1 MTKEEKEELA
11 RQKEYEDFRG
21 PIGTPKKGSLR
32 EQQNAYDNQMISWY
46 KNDRNNLAYTDDT
59 TPIHVSGEWEDY
71 GESSHDS
78 FNVMNP
84 NEGQGELN
92 EMRASDQGFW
102 EKIGLGAAKMTTT
115 AASTFLDG
123 TVGFLY
129 GVGSAIKNGDASRI
143 WDNDFSNAMQD
154 FNEWCE
160 EKMPHYSSRYEGWG
174 TDFWGNFIGKDI
186 LQNLGFQIGTAGA
199 LIVPTGIG
207 AGLTKTGL
215 SLTKNLAKF
224 TKLKNA
230 KNLSTAFKDLIT
242 NTYSA
247 VGESTIEGLQNKRDF
262 VKYQNQIN
270 DDNFIQQNN
279 ILDRQWAE
287 FVRNNYNGDERMAVR
302 SQEYLDYVQKKNQLL
317 NDKKNKERFIQQEA
331 DKVGDMTFMTNM
343 AIVGLSNYVTFGKAI
358 CGGMG
363 LFKRSIPTVT
373 DIVDR
378 KTKEVIKKNV
388 SKNTAKEVI
397 NKGKFAVKDKTTGK
411 TVLMDAMTQERG
423 LTKSPL
429 INTIKNAIS
438 EGLEEMNQSVASEW
452 FAGAAEEDML
462 QYDALTRNGMAYDD
476 VVRNINNSWMSW
488 GNMAKAMKKVYTDPA
503 QWRQF
508 FSGMIGVGFSPHF
521 QKGADGKLHFK
532 LNNIGEQNAE
542 INAYNSSNAIIAENI
557 NNILNSEESQNYIRG
572 LVRHSALDDAKR
584 SAVALDS
591 KMDFQDADFAQFVSD
606 ISMLSD
612 AGKLDLLKAQLENMK
627 TLTDEEL
634 EDYCTKLCNDV
645 NGKKVGEFV
654 DSNGNYIGTSDQ
666 SRMEIRKKINSRVD
680 QLLYDMETYQ
690 RSINEIDDVTG
701 GHLSKQN
708 LATFAWEKA
717 NLQNKFNRAKS
728 ILGSDSSARNITSVK
743 DKLGLML
750 KTNTDQLKSVKESLN
765 KEKQR
770 IADANKMSENA
781 GTAKI
786 DKSDFQKKL
795 ENDIEIITQKIN
807 VATEVSQLI
816 ADLEAMQSHTTGSS
830 PMADIKKLFS
840 KYADFRDSMPEVA
853 KMFELNDDESL
864 SLEHLMYSG
873 QLNKFLG
880 LVTNSTIND
889 TELDNDYQD
898 CAKLY
903 KRGLD
908 IEKSLDNI
916 LKNPERYESERTE
929 MERKIIAR
937 ENADTIKTIEDEI
950 KKAIDNGSMNF
961 GNIDERTKEIID
973 NLKSAKNEKN
983 VGRRLFRNAVN
994 MLRDTP
1000 FDSLRKIALE
1010 NVLNSKKYKYMRDFA
1025 KFVNYV
1031 NVRIAMSK
1039 ASPDAL
1045 MIAQK
1050 TFTEFIKDKKT
1061 VEECLKAKI
1070 KLDDIDVSELYKD
1083 NYTPDTYANAQLV
1096 QNEVFKMF
1104 ETIFKDFAMDYYSP
1118 KLNIDKYDSG
1128 NILSNSEAVKAN
1140 EDRKQID
1147 KVKNKLTKYVDDFSG
1162 DILSTEDQE
1171 NIFKHI
1177 DSVIEE
1183 EFAETNYED
1192 PTNLGLDS
1200 AKLELKTFMHKYLL
1214 DNANKRLT
1222 NLYDN
1227 KANNI
1232 EELKRNK
1239 EIIAK
1244 AKAKINKTIDSIG
1257 KNLKDDNTF
1266 NTYFDKLS
1274 EQDDSIEV
1282 RDSKEGYYVEGGKV
1296 MRGYMAPCLVRL
1308 PGEESADIRYAIVFN
1323 TNSNNRYW
1331 VYIIGNDGQRIG
1343 SLLVDKSEID
1353 LNNLDFTNVEGVN
1366 NLHDRLSLT
1375 DFATIKLLE
1384 KENQILNDQQYRLQN
1399 LREQA
1404 SAEVLQSNGTI
1415 DENGKVDVSQNLHN
1429 STVTVNAIMDGNI
1442 TKSKSD
1448 IETIVESSRPASEQR
1463 LTIEYYSVYDYNND
1477 HILRVQLPTNGNR
1490 IKIKEE
1496 NGKSKDVKFSQSL
1509 YKKEGINGV
1518 IKSIY
1523 GDNIDVLTS
1532 SEEEWTGKKSEP
1544 KTQKKEETKPV
1555 EQTKEKETKEI
1566 GRSQINKVIR
1576 DLKELKSDDYIGKL
1590 NAVSFYDA
1598 TISKLDKNPA
1608 TKEEQEFIESIRED
1622 CKNNGYEIEP
1632 LLGKEYNGGMKIV
1645 ASFIEDENALENS
1658 QIITSVKKP
1667 QIMKDGVMIQAADV
1681 IVSLGPETSE
1691 HTTETPV
1698 QEQPA
1703 KPVETPKQK
1712 AKKEAK
1718 KKAKN
1723 TASELSKQLAKLEQ
1737 IEKELEEA
1745 VKNNPDYADTL
1756 HSVRTF
1762 KNYVQ
1767 LVRDNYE
1774 EMGRPEKVVIDAN
1787 AIWSINN
1794 KLTGNL
1800 KSIFGNDNV
1809 LVLSDEEIEN
1819 SLTGNEQLSASEGNK
1834 NLTQQSSDIQ
1844 FSSTLSETELIK
1856 QKAIADGTFMKAPNG
1871 NPTNLTEQ
1879 QWLQVRTKAFKDW
1892 FGDWESANNI
1902 ESNIDKIDTSKVT
1915 IENRPWKGNEN
1926 KRSLW
1931 LSLNNQPEKGAFVL
1945 VKDDELNQYSIHFK
1959 TATETGEHN
1968 TKDTVISTKEERKTL
1983 FKEFV
1988 KLIPDGAIISTWGEI
2003 SNDGIKGLN
2012 NVGRDMTKIGTRT
2025 IKHKDGG
2032 VDFEIPIYQKVSNV
2046 SKVVD
2051 ENGEPLVVYHTIS
2064 QDRFEQGLNT
2074 FETFDTKS
2082 EGRDTMLYFAD
2093 NYLMSKSY
2101 GPVYEV
2107 LKDQYE
2113 SMFNDSINDFKD
2125 LSKTSSTI
2133 FNKIKLIESMTEDE
2147 YRNSKYYV
2155 KDSTIDEA
2163 LKVLKK
2169 DYKNVTRREL
2179 FAFTSINRW
2188 RTILANVNKYAN
2200 IDKTKYSA
2208 TRAFFINA
2216 KNPIIYDG
2224 NYNAWNKIDIG
2235 NHDLKGYANKE
2246 AYNKARLN
2254 KILSLTDSLYEEYKT
2269 NHTKEEVDFIN
2280 NEFEGKLHFQDIAE
2294 QIVNKELPELNSQL
2308 ESTRSLEEKH
2318 RYDDYDAVIS
2328 KNIQDWG
2335 RSFREVKK
2343 YAETNGLVI
2352 NKTGNVYAV
2361 KTPNQVKSA
2370 TDNNGEFSKE
2380 NDNIYLS
2387 KQNGEIF
2394 GYTADG
2400 KIVLNKDRIRL
2411 DTPVHE
2417 YTHLWDQAVQRINPE
2432 FWNQGKELMKQSA
2445 EWQKVINDPAYAN
2458 IKDDEDKVASEVH
2471 SRLAGYIA
2479 AGKSIELYAKDR
2491 TKDKRNWFKRLIDW
2505 FMKFKDFTLKN
2516 IFNMSSEDC
2525 KQVSLE
2531 QFLNAPVADFF
2542 IKTDPRKIGKEEI
2555 VVQNEEQTID
2565 EPINEESTETL
2576 NNVEPDHIVETIE
2589 NKTNELKEQ
2598 IPQQPLNVSNQEE
2611 REVFATIDAINE
2623 HNNPPVPLDTYRP
2636 AISRFPIGKDND
2648 TRPSYVVLGKGFE
2661 YIWNMYNAL
2670 GAWDYVSQGKLSKDD
2685 DIYIG
2690 YGKVG
2695 ENSNT
2700 AYYDVVFFVKNGDEY
2715 QMIGTLVNKNAPES
2729 ANKLRNDI
2737 KRRYESDK
2745 QGMEKITV
2753 SAQKA
2758 SGQFQSGNE
2767 FDFYLVKNGDKFL
2780 TTKPSK
2786 ILNGRMQFTDTEY
2799 RSLKDVETPDGSK
2812 DFNIGFFTP
2821 GGLRDNMTTTDKDK
2835 AKQFRSA
2842 SSERS
2847 GHCVLIIN
2855 KPDGDYQLVP
2865 LRLAKLYEI
2874 INKSNNQVANDF
2886 RSIVSDL
2893 FDIYKSDKSAVM
2905 KNLEIVDS
2913 LANGGIITRI
2923 RNLVHTNEF
2932 SLFYNT
2938 NNTITVSVNGKKY
2951 KNQRFDSVEKMQ
2963 DFFEDIMKDCLIC
2976 VNKNTLNNPEIL
2988 SKYVESDVFSTNLKT
3003 TEFANPFYTLM
3014 PIDSNGKELDVV
3026 NDIQDDNYLDEN
3038 DITTVLAKFGDKTYA
3053 VVDKFGNVKIG
3064 VKQFDEFNTSE
3075 ANRLYSPKQRMRMIS
3090 YALLKNGMQSNPND
3104 SLFDDY
3110 HIDGDE
3116 NETTL
3121 LAHKTMY
3128 GDIIFYEVEN
3138 FTEIS
3143 PDRVSYYD
3151 GEGNLIKLSKPK
3163 EIETVDN
3170 DDSDVESYEDDDY
3183 YDYLKV
3189 DLDDEDDVIEVD
3201 DEEYIVLDDEDL
3213 NDDEIYN
3220 EDDDIS
3226 EESIEVDNES
3236 EDKFQEDVNTLM
3248 DNELAKGIWAIYETL
3263 KLDGGDQNPFDFTL
3277 TLGFSEYKYIKDDI
3291 RDIGGDK
3298 LADTIENLVERYD
3311 FRVVSDYAKLFM
3323 NSNTKTLEDG
3333 FKLVSEEAVRKV
3345 LKNNILNKED
3355 DMSKLANKK
3364 NDECQL

>member
-21 PIGTPKKGSLR
+21 PIDPPKKGSLR

-143 WDNDFSNAMQD
+143 WDNDFTNAMQD

-230 KNLSTAFKDLIT
+230 KNLSTAFKDLIS

-331 DKVGDMTFMTNM
+331 DKVGDMTFMANM
-343 AIVGLSNYVTFGKAI
+343 VIVGLSNYVTFGKAI

-378 KTKEVIKKNV
+378 KTKEVLKKNV

-423 LTKSPL
+423 RTKSTL
-429 INTIKNAIS
+429 INTIKDAVS

-476 VVRNINNSWMSW
+476 VVKNINNSWMSW

-508 FSGMIGVGFSPHF
+508 FSGIIGVGFSPHF

-557 NNILNSEESQNYIRG
+557 NNILNSEKSQNYIRG

-612 AGKLDLLKAQLENMK
+612 AGKLDLLRAQLENMK

-666 SRMEIRKKINSRVD
+666 ARMEIRKKINSRVD

-701 GHLSKQN
+701 GHLSKHN

-728 ILGSDSSARNITSVK
+728 ILGSDSSARNIASVK

-770 IADANKMSENA
+770 IADANKMSESA

-795 ENDIEIITQKIN
+795 EADIETLTQNIN
-807 VATEVSQLI
+807 IATEVSQLI
-816 ADLEAMQSHTTGSS
+816 ADLEAMQSQTQGSS

-853 KMFELNDDESL
+853 KMFELSDDESL
-864 SLEHLMYSG
+864 SLEYLMYSG

-880 LVTNSTIND
+880 LVTKSTID
-889 TELDNDYQD
+889 EIELDNDYQD

-908 IEKSLDNI
+908 IEKSLDNM

-929 MERKIIAR
+929 MERKIIER

-950 KKAIDNGSMNF
+950 KKVIDNGLMNF
-961 GNIDERTKEIID
+961 GNIDEKTKEIID

-983 VGRRLFRNAVN
+983 VGRRLFRNSVN

-1010 NVLNSKKYKYMRDFA
+1010 NVLNSKKYKYLRDFA

-1083 NYTPDTYANAQLV
+1083 NYTPETYANAQLV
-1096 QNEVFKMF
+1096 KNEVFKMF

-1128 NILSNSEAVKAN
+1128 NILPNSEAVKAN
-1140 EDRKQID
+1140 EVRKQID

-1200 AKLELKTFMHKYLL
+1200 AKLELKTFMYKYLL

-1323 TNSNNRYW
+1323 SNSNNRYW

-1375 DFATIKLLE
+1375 DFATIKFLE
-1384 KENQILNDQQYRLQN
+1384 KENQILNDQQCRLQN

-1429 STVTVNAIMDGNI
+1429 STVTVNAIMDDNI

-1463 LTIEYYSVYDYNND
+1463 LTIEYYAVYDYNND
-1477 HILRVQLPTNGNR
+1477 QILRVQLPTNGNR

-1496 NGKSKDVKFSQSL
+1496 NGKTKDVKFSQSL

-1555 EQTKEKETKEI
+1555 EQTKEKETKER

-1590 NAVSFYDA
+1590 NAISFYDA
-1598 TISKLDKNPA
+1598 TIFKLDKNPA

-1632 LLGKEYNGGMKIV
+1632 LLGKEYNEGMKIV
-1645 ASFIEDENALENS
+1645 TSFIEDENALENS
-1658 QIITSVKKP
+1658 QIITSVRKP
-1667 QIMKDGVMIQAADV
+1667 QIMKDGVMIQTADV

-1737 IEKELEEA
+1737 MEKELEEA
-1745 VKNNPDYADTL
+1745 AKNNPGYEEIF

-1794 KLTGNL
+1794 KLTENL
-1800 KSIFGNDNV
+1800 KAIFGNDNV
-1809 LVLSDEEIEN
+1809 LMLSDEEIEN

-1892 FGDWESANNI
+1892 FGDWESANDI

-1926 KRSLW
+1926 KRSIW

-2003 SNDGIKGLN
+2003 SNDGIRGLN
-2012 NVGRDMTKIGTRT
+2012 NVGRDMIKIGTRT

-2032 VDFEIPIYQKVSNV
+2032 VDVEIPIYQKTSNV

-2051 ENGEPLVVYHTIS
+2051 ENGEPLVVYH
-2064 QDRFEQGLNT
+2064 G
-2074 FETFDTKS
+2074 
-2082 EGRDTMLYFAD
+2082 
-2093 NYLMSKSY
+2093 
-2101 GPVYEV
+2101 
-2107 LKDQYE
+2107 
-2113 SMFNDSINDFKD
+2113 
-2125 LSKTSSTI
+2125 
-2133 FNKIKLIESMTEDE
+2133 
-2147 YRNSKYYV
+2147 
-2155 KDSTIDEA
+2155 
-2163 LKVLKK
+2163 
-2169 DYKNVTRREL
+2169 
-2179 FAFTSINRW
+2179 
-2188 RTILANVNKYAN
+2188 
-2200 IDKTKYSA
+2200 
-2208 TRAFFINA
+2208 
-2216 KNPIIYDG
+2216 
-2224 NYNAWNKIDIG
+2224 
-2235 NHDLKGYANKE
+2235 
-2246 AYNKARLN
+2246 
-2254 KILSLTDSLYEEYKT
+2254 
-2269 NHTKEEVDFIN
+2269 TKERFD
-2280 NEFEGKLHFQDIAE
+2280 
-2294 QIVNKELPELNSQL
+2294 
-2308 ESTRSLEEKH
+2308 
-2318 RYDDYDAVIS
+2318 
-2328 KNIQDWG
+2328 
-2335 RSFREVKK
+2335 SFRKNK
-2343 YAETNGLVI
+2343 RGTN
-2352 NKTGNVYAV
+2352 T
-2361 KTPNQVKSA
+2361 A

-2400 KIVLNKDRIRL
+2400 KIVLNNDRIRL

-2479 AGKSIELYAKDR
+2479 AGKSVELYAKDR

-2516 IFNMSSEDC
+2516 IFNMSSADC
-2525 KQVSLE
+2525 KQVTLE

-2542 IKTDPRKIGKEEI
+2542 MKTDPRKIGKEEI

-2576 NNVEPDHIVETIE
+2576 NNVESDHIVETIE
-2589 NKTNELKEQ
+2589 NKTNELEEQ

-2611 REVFATIDAINE
+2611 REVFATIDAIND
-2623 HNNPPVPLDTYRP
+2623 HNDPPVPLDTYRP

-2700 AYYDVVFFVKNGDEY
+2700 SYYDVVFFVKNGDEY

-2758 SGQFQSGNE
+2758 SGQFQSGKE

-2821 GGLRDNMTTTDKDK
+2821 DGLRDNMTTTDKNK

-2865 LRLAKLYEI
+2865 LRLAKLSEI

-2913 LANGGIITRI
+2913 LANGGIITRMS
-2923 RNLVHTNEF
+2923 NLVHTNEF
-2932 SLFYNT
+2932 SLFYNA

-2976 VNKNTLNNPEIL
+2976 VNKNTLNNPETL

-3075 ANRLYSPKQRMRMIS
+3075 ANRLYSPVQRMRMIS

-3110 HIDGDE
+3110 HIDDDE

-3128 GDIIFYEVEN
+3128 GDTIFYEVEN

-3151 GEGNLIKLSKPK
+3151 GEGNLIKLSKPE

-3183 YDYLKV
+3183 LEV

-3277 TLGFSEYKYIKDDI
+3277 TLGFSEYKYVKDDI

-3298 LADTIENLVERYD
+3298 LADAIENLVERYD
-3311 FRVVSDYAKLFM
+3311 FKVVSDYAKLFM